1 VCRGNAGK
9 DSRMQA
15 TTARLEP
22 MRECGSGR
30 ASQPDSL
37 SFHRSARSAPGT
49 ASRLDCGEQDSLYI
63 REQPRTPAVC
73 HRRCRFSRR
82 YILELPV
89 GYVYASKVAAVVLQ
103 PGLPDLASQ
112 RAASKGVIPIL
123 NIRRSSYLVAV
134 FACMLAWVPATA
146 SAQDKDSFTPM
157 PLDSGFGRMDVN
169 PPPVPAEQ
177 IIKEFAAKESEFQ
190 DALNHYT
197 YRRYARVQ
205 TLDDDNKVDGEWY
218 EVDDVTF
225 DSTGR
230 RTEKV
235 VFAPGSTLQRVMM
248 SPSDLQ
254 DISHG
259 YPFVLTTEEIA
270 QYDVKFIG
278 RQKVDEVD
286 CYVFEVEPKL
296 IEKNKRYFLGR
307 IWVDATDLQ
316 IVVTNGRMVPDD
328 TRKGKE
334 DLHPP
339 FMTWRA
345 QVDGHYWFPVY
356 TKGEGILHFSSGNG
370 FIGQDVH
377 IRDTVKYTDYKRF
390 GSTSKIIFG
399 GQTAPDP
406 NQPTSQ
412 PPATPQKKK

>member
-1 VCRGNAGK
+1 
-9 DSRMQA
+9 
-15 TTARLEP
+15 
-22 MRECGSGR
+22 
-30 ASQPDSL
+30 
-37 SFHRSARSAPGT
+37 
-49 ASRLDCGEQDSLYI
+49 
-63 REQPRTPAVC
+63 
-73 HRRCRFSRR
+73 
-82 YILELPV
+82 
-89 GYVYASKVAAVVLQ
+89 VVLQ

-134 FACMLAWVPATA
+134 FACLLAWVAATVR
-146 SAQDKDSFTPM
+146 AQDKDSFTPM

-406 NQPTSQ
+406 NQQ
-412 PPATPQKKK
+412 PQSAPPKKK